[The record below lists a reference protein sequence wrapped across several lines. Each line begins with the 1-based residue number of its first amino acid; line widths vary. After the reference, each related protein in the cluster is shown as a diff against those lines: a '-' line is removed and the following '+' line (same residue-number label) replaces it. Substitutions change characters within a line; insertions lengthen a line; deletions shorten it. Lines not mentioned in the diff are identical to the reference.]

1 MPGHQGNDCG
11 TLGHAGIDAR
21 FTCKFEDAKLAEQTP
36 IWAELSKNHT
46 TDKTMT
52 ICHLLTAS
60 HLTDLV

>member
-1 MPGHQGNDCG
+1 MVEMHPAKSERQGR
-11 TLGHAGIDAR
+11 GI
-21 FTCKFEDAKLAEQTP
+21 AKLAEQTP